1 MPFNLGSFAPLEG
14 LLQSDKLL
22 QQRQYNEILK
32 QQAQQQLQKQQ
43 QDQAALS
50 FTGRVL
56 PQIPQMDPQMGIPQQ
71 GIGGQPVPPPQQ
83 GAGVM
88 GQPYGQNQAGLTP
101 GDPGAVKASWFGNAP
116 GWRDPSDS
124 GLQAGGQPVS
134 AGPGIALPNRGT
146 LGQQFDVTAPSGKT
160 MTLPQTDIGPAARTG
175 RGVDINAPAAE
186 AFGYTPQNFPTDSQ
200 FVVRAHRQLDVQ
212 LDQSGGKMIQAG
224 VPGPVVQDT
233 TKTAMNVGR
242 EFNPLEWGRLTQK
255 QIIDTIER
263 VGPNE
268 PDAVKALTF
277 MQLNKLMAPEEKMA
291 AQIWAKQNQQ
301 DLQLTLEKM
310 REGSRESL
318 EQTREQFRREN
329 PPLTPFQTDKGPMSF
344 NPRSNT
350 MQPILGQGGQPFEGK
365 LTKPGSEP
373 RNAPAIALRTFM
385 EEFQAENGRPP
396 SSAEVR
402 NFQAA
407 QTEAVSEA
415 RTVGTAS
422 ANMERA
428 SNAAAALIPLVR
440 ETSAKISRTDYPDV
454 NSLILAYETKTGGTD
469 VVQYGEMVN
478 SLRYLYARALAPSGQ
493 GPRVADINH
502 FDEIFNKAW
511 SKGQVGAALDQIE
524 RAIKIE
530 KGATEKTKDEIL
542 GRTPKAAPSAPAAS
556 AGTALPGA
564 KDIKPGYIENG
575 YRFEGGDPLNRES
588 WVPATTPPQ

>member
-1 MPFNLGSFAPLEG
+1 
-14 LLQSDKLL
+14 
-22 QQRQYNEILK
+22 
-32 QQAQQQLQKQQ
+32 
-43 QDQAALS
+43 
-50 FTGRVL
+50 
-56 PQIPQMDPQMGIPQQ
+56 
-71 GIGGQPVPPPQQ
+71 
-83 GAGVM
+83 
-88 GQPYGQNQAGLTP
+88 
-101 GDPGAVKASWFGNAP
+101 
-116 GWRDPSDS
+116 
-124 GLQAGGQPVS
+124 
-134 AGPGIALPNRGT
+134 
-146 LGQQFDVTAPSGKT
+146 
-160 MTLPQTDIGPAARTG
+160 LPQTDIGPAARTG

-407 QTEAVSEA
+407 Q
-415 RTVGTAS
+415 
-422 ANMERA
+422 
-428 SNAAAALIPLVR
+428 
-440 ETSAKISRTDYPDV
+440 
-454 NSLILAYETKTGGTD
+454 
-469 VVQYGEMVN
+469 
-478 SLRYLYARALAPSGQ
+478 
-493 GPRVADINH
+493 
-502 FDEIFNKAW
+502 
-511 SKGQVGAALDQIE
+511 
-524 RAIKIE
+524 
-530 KGATEKTKDEIL
+530 
-542 GRTPKAAPSAPAAS
+542 
-556 AGTALPGA
+556 
-564 KDIKPGYIENG
+564 
-575 YRFEGGDPLNRES
+575 
-588 WVPATTPPQ
+588 